1 MKIKI
6 SKLSVIGYIFL
17 LIACK
22 SNTNNRS
29 TLNIDSTDLVSSQ
42 KVISSFDTMGKGFP
56 IFYNMY
62 LSVEL
67 SSLFQT
73 AGAVFKTD
81 LMNSPDRISS
91 YLTSSQQAVNL
102 GVFAVDLSYA
112 RAFDQ
117 VEVAGR
123 YFKAMQQMSRELGI
137 PDDYFKNTA
146 ERFER
151 NIAVKDSLIK
161 IANEV
166 YVTTDNYLKENAR
179 YNTAALIILGGWTE
193 AISIATDVAIESRDV
208 DIIEKLVDQKYSLYN
223 LLIMLS
229 EHKNNEV
236 IAGYSLELSKIKKS
250 FDVMNISFDPNFDAN
265 TPEGKK
271 VINNSVIKLEN
282 FQIIINNFRNKLI
295 K

>member
-6 SKLSVIGYIFL
+6 SKLSIIGYIL
-17 LIACK
+17 LLLACK
-22 SNTNNRS
+22 SNTNNRN
-29 TLNIDSTDLVSSQ
+29 TLSIDSSDLVSSQ
-42 KVISSFDTMGKGFP
+42 RVISSFDTMGTGFP

-73 AGAVFKTD
+73 AGAVFKAD

-117 VEVAGR
+117 VEVAGK

-193 AISIATDVAIESRDV
+193 AISIATDVAIESRDA
-208 DIIEKLVDQKYSLYN
+208 DIIEKLVDQKYSLNN

-236 IAGYSLELSKIKKS
+236 ITGYSLELSKIKKE
-250 FDVMNISFDPNFDAN
+250 FDAMNINFEHNFDAN

-271 VINNSVIKLEN
+271 LINNSVAKLVN
-282 FQIIINNFRNKLI
+282 FQSIINNFRNKLI

>member
-6 SKLSVIGYIFL
+6 ITLAAIGCISI
-17 LIACK
+17 LIGCK
-22 SNTNNRS
+22 STTGNKKTTDFDSVN
-29 TLNIDSTDLVSSQ
+29 LNPSQ
-42 KVISSFDTMGKGFP
+42 KVISSFDTVGQGLP

-67 SSLFQT
+67 STLFQT

-81 LMNSPDRISS
+81 LMNSSDRISS

-102 GVFAVDLSYA
+102 GVYAVDLSYA
-112 RAFDQ
+112 RVFDQ

-123 YFKAMQQMSRELGI
+123 YFKSMQQLSRELGI

-151 NIAVKDSLIK
+151 NIAEKDSLIK

-166 YVTTDNYLKENAR
+166 YVTTDNYLKENER
-179 YNTAALIILGGWTE
+179 YNTAALIIMGGWVE
-193 AISIATDVAIESRDV
+193 AVYIATDVAIESRDA
-208 DIIEKLVDQKYSLYN
+208 DIIEKLIDQKHSLSN
-223 LLIMLS
+223 LILMLS
-229 EHKNNEV
+229 EHSGNEV
-236 IAGYSLELSKIKKS
+236 INSYIKELSKIKIE
-250 FDVMNISFDPNFDAN
+250 FDAQDINFDNNFDAN
-265 TPEGKK
+265 TPKG
-271 VINNSVIKLEN
+271 VAYINNSVHKLEN
-282 FQIIINNFRNKLI
+282 FKKIIDDFRSKLI